1 MRALAIASDNKAPQ
15 LPDVPLLK
23 QQGVSGG
30 EADAWLALFAPAK
43 TPAPVLDTLSK
54 AVLAAIGKPDVAAN
68 AVKQGIAV
76 NVRSGPAFR
85 AYQEAELAK
94 WGDVVRVAKVK
105 VDG

>member
-1 MRALAIASDNKAPQ
+1 M
-15 LPDVPLLK
+15 V
-23 QQGVSGG
+23 GG

-54 AVLAAIGKPDVAAN
+54 AVRAAMAKPEVAAN

-76 NVRSGPAFR
+76 NVRSGPLFR
-85 AYQEAELAK
+85 GYQEAELAK
-94 WGDVVRVAKVK
+94 WGDVVRIAKVK